1 MKDEGNNLYK
11 LNKTREALSK
21 YNMAASIAVQR
32 PAWESAAIL
41 REELS
46 TVVSNRSAALL
57 ELGDYLGALVDAE
70 TVISIRRQWPK
81 GHFRKAKALVALGH
95 IEEAKDAI
103 SLGLQFEPNNT
114 ELSGYMLELDKQ
126 LASRNQPNT
135 KEKSVSVTSS

>member
-1 MKDEGNNLYK
+1 M
-11 LNKTREALSK
+11 
-21 YNMAASIAVQR
+21 QR
-32 PAWESAAIL
+32 PGWETSGVL

-57 ELGDYLGALVDAE
+57 ELGDFLGALVDAE

-81 GHFRKAKALVALGH
+81 GHFRKARALVELGQ

-114 ELSGYMLELDKQ
+114 VR
-126 LASRNQPNT
+126 LAHIPPEAHLTFPPGAQRIY
-135 KEKSVSVTSS
+135 V